1 MTDIASSSTTL
12 EEARPEC
19 PYLYQYDSLED
30 KPSRTIRLLT
40 VGYDGDNEAQEPSK
54 PCDKYRDSDT
64 CKHACGDTLNP
75 KKLKVSLHEA
85 CLDDNPE
92 YEAVSY
98 AWGSA
103 ELVRKVACD
112 SKWLWVTQSCYDLL
126 VRLKRYSRGTRAAR
140 CYWIDAIC
148 INQGFQEQDTP
159 EQRSRRERSHQV
171 AMMATIYEKA
181 VQVTVWPGHVEDGV
195 RLGIL
200 LDSGLRIDV
209 EECIPFLRPLIQQP
223 YFTRIWPLQEIA
235 LAQRCIIL
243 IGQHTIVDIRSVF
256 LMPHSHWWV
265 RHNHPDNVEL
275 TSIRLEYRRV
285 TTLHRRLLE
294 LFQSSLNNSNAG
306 PGPSIPPSISEVLL
320 HARSHQASEPRDK
333 VFALYGILQRLEV
346 YLEPPN
352 YLRSVE
358 DIYLEVST
366 AAICMDRSF
375 RVFEGLTGCFTYD
388 LPSWSP
394 DWSDH
399 DHITK
404 VAEWNDYKA
413 SGSSEAQFSVHGRQL
428 LAHGLRIDVVCQ
440 EHVTLAT
447 TSFLIEADTLAKS
460 LAEPLRNLSNVM
472 KGQYL
477 DLLGKLFLDIWG
489 DLQTR
494 YTRDYAHRT
503 WVQNDAEKT
512 TDKNAVCR
520 LIGYRSQTDTAKGVI
535 KHCTILHAG
544 ACRKL
549 DRKKLFQTR
558 DGRLGIASEAVKSGD
573 SIVLLQGC
581 NLPMV
586 VRPEGTKWKLIAP
599 AYLPADGIMD
609 GKLWR
614 SDGPLG
620 CFSFV

>member
-1 MTDIASSSTTL
+1 
-12 EEARPEC
+12 
-19 PYLYQYDSLED
+19 
-30 KPSRTIRLLT
+30 
-40 VGYDGDNEAQEPSK
+40 
-54 PCDKYRDSDT
+54 
-64 CKHACGDTLNP
+64 
-75 KKLKVSLHEA
+75 
-85 CLDDNPE
+85 
-92 YEAVSY
+92 
-98 AWGSA
+98 
-103 ELVRKVACD
+103 
-112 SKWLWVTQSCYDLL
+112 
-126 VRLKRYSRGTRAAR
+126 
-140 CYWIDAIC
+140 
-148 INQGFQEQDTP
+148 
-159 EQRSRRERSHQV
+159 
-171 AMMATIYEKA
+171 
-181 VQVTVWPGHVEDGV
+181 
-195 RLGIL
+195 
-200 LDSGLRIDV
+200 
-209 EECIPFLRPLIQQP
+209 
-223 YFTRIWPLQEIA
+223 
-235 LAQRCIIL
+235 
-243 IGQHTIVDIRSVF
+243 
-256 LMPHSHWWV
+256 MPHSHWWV
-265 RHNHPDNVEL
+265 RHNHPDIVDL

-294 LFQSSLNNSNAG
+294 LFQSNFNNSNAS

-320 HARSHQASEPRDK
+320 HARSHQASESRDK
-333 VFALYGILQRLEV
+333 VFALYGILQRLKA

-358 DIYLEVST
+358 DIYLEAST
-366 AAICMDRSF
+366 AAICMDRNF

-399 DHITK
+399 NHITK

-413 SGSSEAQFSVHGRQL
+413 SDLSEAQFSVHGRQL
-428 LAHGLRIDVVCQ
+428 FAHGLRIDVVYQ
-440 EHVTLAT
+440 EHITFAT

-460 LAEPLRNLSNVM
+460 LAEPLRNLSSVM

-494 YTRDYAHRT
+494 YTRDYAHRI

-512 TDKNAVCR
+512 TDKKAVRR

-558 DGRLGIASEAVKSGD
+558 NGHLGIASKSIKSGD

-586 VRPEGTKWKLIAP
+586 IRPEGTNWKLITP

-614 SDGPLG
+614 ADGPLE